1 MGCFG
6 VALACCPVTP
16 AGAPALGLAEMV
28 FTADVTENKARNLS
42 LVNYCDNQEHSII
55 LYKQAE

>member
-1 MGCFG
+1 M
-6 VALACCPVTP
+6 ALACCPVTP